1 MKQEQFLQPTTNWP
15 GIGGYLSTR
24 LPALPLQSQSGNH
37 NNGVQSW
44 SSLVWSSSSNYY
56 RAAQYQYLHTRKTG
70 ATPWDIKVNIHFEV
84 SLTGFIIDTDIIYYF
99 LILPHTSGLCAL
111 MYSHFVPLNVFST
124 DVLLSIL
131 DKRTL
136 Y

>member
-1 MKQEQFLQPTTNWP
+1 M
-15 GIGGYLSTR
+15 GGYLSTW
-24 LPALPLQSQSGNH
+24 LTAVTDWKSQWFSVLAVNC
-37 NNGVQSW
+37 
-44 SSLVWSSSSNYY
+44 NYY
-56 RAAQYQYLHTRKTG
+56 GATQYQYLHRRKTG

-84 SLTGFIIDTDIIYYF
+84 SLTGFIIDTDRQSQHLFRIF
-99 LILPHTSGLCAL
+99 LPLSTSKPLAL
-111 MYSHFVPLNVFST
+111 MYSHFVSLNVFST